1 MKSETLRYEVLPFPL
16 SPDLPVYGYAPFD
29 SVTAPVVSIITPY
42 YNTGP
47 IFLDTVRSVL
57 RQSLQQWEWIV
68 VNDGSD
74 DADALR
80 VLALLR
86 ATHDPR
92 IRVVDRAHCG
102 PSASRNAGV
111 AASRAPLLFFLDSDD
126 LLAPTALEQCA
137 WSLTSRPQSAGV
149 ATWCATFGAVHQVVC
164 RGFGTRHLFPHDN
177 PLTVSVMLRRA
188 AFDQIGGFDEQRRD
202 GLEDYAFWVRLADA
216 GLWGRDIHEV
226 LVWVRRRS
234 PAQYRGYRW
243 NFQEN
248 RAAMVQV
255 RRDLRA
261 RYPQVFRNGP
271 PYVSGEP
278 SPLLQPHALIDP
290 EPPFANR
297 LRPVGERRV
306 ALLAPWVEVGGA
318 DRFLIDLARGL
329 RSRGCR
335 VSVCLSRPSTNSW
348 LPELQRAA
356 DEVFTLPAFLAP
368 ADYPRFL
375 RYLIESR
382 GITTVLVHNDLFS
395 YRLLPFLRAWC
406 SAVTVLDVLH
416 IAQEHYHGGVP
427 RAALEYDAVIDLHV
441 TMSHHLRQWM
451 VAHGAD
457 PMRVEVCSINVDT
470 GRWAPDPAVRE
481 RVRAELGVRSDEPV
495 IVFIGRLVPQK
506 RPRLAVDVARALCA
520 RGTPGV
526 FLVVG
531 DGPDRRWMERFV
543 RRHRLERRVR
553 LMGAVS
559 SERVREM
566 MAAGDLLLL
575 PSENE
580 GIAFVLF
587 EAMAMEL
594 VPVAADVGGQRE
606 LVAPECGVL
615 IPPEGDQVAAY
626 VEALQGL
633 IDDPQRRMAMGR
645 AARARVVEHFDQQ
658 QMIDRMLTLF
668 ERADELA
675 RTAPRPQVDR
685 GLGLAT
691 ASLAI
696 EYFRFREALLRL
708 APVRWARAVR
718 WSSAWLSVQR
728 VAQIRR
734 LLDRLDR
741 RVYVLRREVM
751 WRIKRALG
759 RPYNM

>member
-1 MKSETLRYEVLPFPL
+1 MCLHLPPFPL
-16 SPDLPVYGYAPFD
+16 SPDAPVYGYAPCD
-29 SVTAPVVSIITPY
+29 PTAAPAVSVITPY

-57 RQSLQQWEWIV
+57 RQSLQQWEWVI

-74 DADALR
+74 EVEALR

-86 ATHDPR
+86 AAPDPR
-92 IRVVDRAHCG
+92 IRVLDRPHGG
-102 PSASRNAGV
+102 PSAARNAGV

-137 WSLTSRPQSAGV
+137 WSLASRPQSAGV
-149 ATWCATFGAVHQVVC
+149 ATWCATFGAARQVTR
-164 RGFGTRHLFPHDN
+164 RGFGTRHMFPHDN

-188 AFDQIGGFDEQRRD
+188 AFERVGGFDEQYRD

-216 GLWGRDIHEV
+216 GLWGCDIHEV
-226 LVWVRRRS
+226 LLWVRRRL
-234 PAQYRGYRW
+234 PQQYRGYRW
-243 NFQEN
+243 RFQE
-248 RAAMVQV
+248 RRDALAQV
-255 RRDLRA
+255 RRELQA
-261 RYPQVFRNGP
+261 RYPQVFRSGP
-271 PYVSGEP
+271 PQVPREP

-297 LRPVGERRV
+297 LQPVGTRRV
-306 ALLAPWVEVGGA
+306 LLLAPWVDIGGT
-318 DRFLIDLARGL
+318 DRFLIDLSAGL
-329 RSRGCR
+329 RARGCR
-335 VSVCLSRPSTNSW
+335 VSVCLSRPSANRW

-356 DEVFTLPAFLAP
+356 DEVFNLPAFLAP

-375 RYLIESR
+375 RYLVESR
-382 GITTVLVHNDLFS
+382 GMTTVLVHNDLFA

-406 SAVTVLDVLH
+406 PAVPVLDVLH
-416 IAQEHYHGGVP
+416 IEQAHYHGGTP
-427 RAALEYDAVIDLHV
+427 RAALEYDSVIDLHV
-441 TMSHHLRQWM
+441 TVSHWLRQWLLER
-451 VAHGAD
+451 GAD
-457 PMRVEVCSINVDT
+457 PARVEVCHINVDT
-470 GRWAPDPAVRE
+470 QRWKPDLVVRE
-481 RVRAELGVRSDEPV
+481 QVRTMLGVCADEPV
-495 IVFIGRLVPQK
+495 VVFVGRLAPQK
-506 RPRLAVDVARALCA
+506 RPRLVAEIACALRA
-520 RGTPGV
+520 RGV
-526 FLVVG
+526 RCVVLVVG

-543 RRHRLERRVR
+543 RRHGLERRLR

-559 SERVREM
+559 SAQVQEI
-566 MAAGDLLLL
+566 MAAGDILLL
-575 PSENE
+575 PSEQE
-580 GIAFVLF
+580 GIATVLF
-587 EAMAMEL
+587 EAMAMGV

-606 LVAPECGVL
+606 LVTPECGVL
-615 IPPEGDQVAAY
+615 IPTDGDQVAQY

-633 IDDPQRRMAMGR
+633 INDRSRRAAMAQ

-658 QMIDRMLTLF
+658 QMIDRMLALF
-668 ERADELA
+668 DRADELV

-696 EYFRFREALLRL
+696 EYFQFREALLGF
-708 APVRWARAVR
+708 APVRWVRTVR
-718 WSSAWLSVQR
+718 WSSAWQTVQR
-728 VAQIRR
+728 VAQVRR

-759 RPYNM
+759 KPYNP